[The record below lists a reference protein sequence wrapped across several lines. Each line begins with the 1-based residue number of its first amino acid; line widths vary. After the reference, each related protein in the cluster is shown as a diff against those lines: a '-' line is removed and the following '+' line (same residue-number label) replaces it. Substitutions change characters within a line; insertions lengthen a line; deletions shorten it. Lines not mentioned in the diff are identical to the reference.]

1 MLRRKALSH
10 KTENPQTDKPISTR
24 SSRKTVTLFRD
35 VTDGLAAG
43 PQSRYTDAELSAAL
57 KEIAQLMPA
66 LTSTQVTEAEYEI
79 DLHSD
84 LLDDRDATEYVA
96 ALDSASRQC
105 VRSTGRLN
113 GLIVQGVKFSS
124 KPRVEAH
131 RRKLAGEWASLFQ
144 GLATALRGLDSL
156 RPCEVCHRT
165 FFRRRKN
172 QKCCSK
178 TCAGTLRVRRHR
190 AKQAHYEY
198 NRKLKSAGV
207 KPAKEK
213 KQ

>member
-1 MLRRKALSH
+1 MLRRNTL
-10 KTENPQTDKPISTR
+10 
-24 SSRKTVTLFRD
+24 SRKAKGPKAYKRPSVRSGRETVTFTQN
-35 VTDGLAAG
+35 VTDGLSAG
-43 PQSRYTDAELSAAL
+43 ARSRYTDAEVSAAL
-57 KEIAQLMPA
+57 KEIAQLMPT
-66 LTSTQVTEAEYEI
+66 LTSAQVAEAEYEI
-79 DLHSD
+79 DLQSD

-105 VRSTGRLN
+105 VRYTGRLN
-113 GLIVQGVKFSS
+113 GLIVQGVRFSS

-156 RPCEVCHRT
+156 RPCEVCQRT
-165 FFRRRKN
+165 FFRSRKT

-190 AKQAHYEY
+190 AKQAQYEY

-207 KPAKEK
+207 KPAKERK
-213 KQ
+213 R